1 MIDPRMADRRR
12 AVLERGARR
21 GIRRALILL
30 IAVSLVAGSIWLLQ
44 SPILSVNEIEVTGS
58 DRQDVREAV
67 ARAGIEEGTPLILVR
82 PQRAIDELEALPW
95 VRAAAVGRVFPDRV
109 DVAVDQRMAV
119 AFMWASGSYAVL
131 DIDGVVL
138 EYVPSV
144 AAGAPVLQLGVQ
156 RLEPGESHIDPTVIG
171 GIEFLATIDGVLSGL
186 ELRHAGGEL
195 AGFFDGHEIRLG
207 RPVDMAAKAAALLAV
222 LADGIPS
229 GSLINLIAPARPAVT
244 P

>member
-44 SPILSVNEIEVTGS
+44 SPILSVSEIEVTGS
-58 DRQDVREAV
+58 DRRDVREAV

-109 DVAVDQRMAV
+109 EVAVDQRIAV
-119 AFMWASGSYAVL
+119 AWMWASGSYAVL
-131 DIDGVVL
+131 DLDGVVL
-138 EYVPSV
+138 EYVSSI

-156 RLEPGESHIDPTVIG
+156 RLELLLMTIYHIK
-171 GIEFLATIDGVLSGL
+171 ATLQ
-186 ELRHAGGEL
+186 
-195 AGFFDGHEIRLG
+195 
-207 RPVDMAAKAAALLAV
+207 ALQYF
-222 LADGIPS
+222 
-229 GSLINLIAPARPAVT
+229 N
-244 P
+244 